1 MNKVN
6 VYCDGVS
13 VSRKTTI
20 AVEVDMVFDPDRLRS
35 ELGGRLD
42 KKARLEGLGVNP
54 THLANCEIMHHPT
67 HVKVLLVT
75 YPPSLPN
82 IEEIILEVL
91 GEIEADVK
99 AVVEVDR
106 LRELLVTER
115 VVVR

>member
-6 VYCDGVS
+6 VHCNRMS

-20 AVEVDMVFDPDRLRS
+20 AVKMDMVFDPDRLRS

-54 THLANCEIMHHPT
+54 THLANCEVEYHQT
-67 HVKVLLVT
+67 KANVLLVT